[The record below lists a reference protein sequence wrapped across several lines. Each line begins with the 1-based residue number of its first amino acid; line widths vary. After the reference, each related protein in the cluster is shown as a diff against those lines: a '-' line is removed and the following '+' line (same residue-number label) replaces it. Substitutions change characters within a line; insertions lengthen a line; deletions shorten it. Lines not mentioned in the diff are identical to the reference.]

1 MTAPK
6 EINGAIAQ
14 LGERNTGSVEVGG
27 SIPPSSTIKKILSM
41 NLLEQ
46 KINFSWQLFLVLFL
60 LISPMFFGPLI
71 ALFNPEFFEGL
82 GDKEL
87 SLGSTL
93 FVARNLAI
101 GLAFLFAIYMRSASM
116 LFILILVRLIIDLID
131 FPAFQIFREPSLF
144 GQIIIFSLMCYLPAY
159 FGLRILWK
167 EIKNPS

>member
-1 MTAPK
+1 
-6 EINGAIAQ
+6 
-14 LGERNTGSVEVGG
+14 
-27 SIPPSSTIKKILSM
+27 M
-41 NLLEQ
+41 NLLDQ
-46 KINFSWQLFLVLFL
+46 KINFSWQLSLILFL

-71 ALFNPEFFEGL
+71 ALLNPEFFEGL
-82 GDKEL
+82 GDNDL

-101 GLAFLFAIYMRSASM
+101 GVAFLFAIYLRNASM

-131 FPAFQIFREPSLF
+131 FPAFQMFRESPII

-167 EIKNPS
+167 EMKNSS

>member
-1 MTAPK
+1 MS
-6 EINGAIAQ
+6 
-14 LGERNTGSVEVGG
+14 LFD
-27 SIPPSSTIKKILSM
+27 
-41 NLLEQ
+41 Q
-46 KINFSWQLFLVLFL
+46 KITFSWQLSLILFL

-71 ALFNPEFFEGL
+71 ALLNPEFFEGL
-82 GDKEL
+82 GDNDL

-101 GLAFLFAIYMRSASM
+101 GLSFLFAIYMRNASM

-131 FPAFQIFREPSLF
+131 FPAFQIFRDSPII

-167 EIKNPS
+167 EMKNSS

>member
-1 MTAPK
+1 
-6 EINGAIAQ
+6 
-14 LGERNTGSVEVGG
+14 
-27 SIPPSSTIKKILSM
+27 M
-41 NLLEQ
+41 NLLDQ
-46 KINFSWQLFLVLFL
+46 KINFSWQLSLILFL

-71 ALFNPEFFEGL
+71 ALLNPEFFEGL
-82 GDKEL
+82 GDNQL

-101 GLAFLFAIYMRSASM
+101 GLAFLFAIYMRNAPM

-131 FPAFQIFREPSLF
+131 FPAFQIFRESPII

-167 EIKNPS
+167 EMKNSS

>member
-1 MTAPK
+1 MSLFDK
-6 EINGAIAQ
+6 
-14 LGERNTGSVEVGG
+14 
-27 SIPPSSTIKKILSM
+27 
-41 NLLEQ
+41 
-46 KINFSWQLFLVLFL
+46 KINFSWQLSLILFL

-71 ALFNPEFFEGL
+71 AILNPEFFEGL
-82 GDKEL
+82 GDNEL

-101 GLAFLFAIYMRSASM
+101 GMAFLFAIYLRNAPM

-131 FPAFQIFREPSLF
+131 FPAFQMFRESPII

-167 EIKNPS
+167 EMKNFS

>member
-1 MTAPK
+1 MH
-6 EINGAIAQ
+6 
-14 LGERNTGSVEVGG
+14 
-27 SIPPSSTIKKILSM
+27 SSTKISYSWSLS
-41 NLLEQ
+41 L
-46 KINFSWQLFLVLFL
+46 ILFL

-82 GDKEL
+82 GDTEL

-116 LFILILVRLIIDLID
+116 LFVLILVRLIIDLID
-131 FPAFQIFREPSLF
+131 FLAFQIFRESPLI
-144 GQIIIFSLMCYLPAY
+144 GQVIIFTLMCYLPAF

-167 EIKNPS
+167 EMRNT

>member
-1 MTAPK
+1 
-6 EINGAIAQ
+6 
-14 LGERNTGSVEVGG
+14 
-27 SIPPSSTIKKILSM
+27 M
-41 NLLEQ
+41 NLLDQ
-46 KINFSWQLFLVLFL
+46 KINFSWQLSLILFL

-71 ALFNPEFFEGL
+71 ALLNPEFFEGL
-82 GDKEL
+82 GDNNL

-101 GLAFLFAIYMRSASM
+101 GVAFLFAIFLRNASM

-131 FPAFQIFREPSLF
+131 FPAFQMFRESPII

-167 EIKNPS
+167 EMKNSS

>member
-1 MTAPK
+1 
-6 EINGAIAQ
+6 
-14 LGERNTGSVEVGG
+14 
-27 SIPPSSTIKKILSM
+27 M
-41 NLLEQ
+41 NLSDQ
-46 KINFSWQLFLVLFL
+46 KINFSWQLSLILFL

-71 ALFNPEFFEGL
+71 ALLNPEFFEGL

-167 EIKNPS
+167 EIKNPTSKTTYAYYAVYSEYGRFLCYSEITNQFGSVFKEHSF

>member
-1 MTAPK
+1 
-6 EINGAIAQ
+6 
-14 LGERNTGSVEVGG
+14 
-27 SIPPSSTIKKILSM
+27 M

-46 KINFSWQLFLVLFL
+46 KINFSWQLSLILFL
-60 LISPMFFGPLI
+60 LISPMFFGPVI
-71 ALFNPEFFEGL
+71 ALLNPEFFEGL

-93 FVARNLAI
+93 FVARNLSI

-131 FPAFQIFREPSLF
+131 FPAFQIFRDSPII
-144 GQIIIFSLMCYLPAY
+144 GQIIIFLIMCYLPAF

-167 EIKNPS
+167 EMKNPS

>member
-1 MTAPK
+1 MKVKTHSLNN
-6 EINGAIAQ
+6 I
-14 LGERNTGSVEVGG
+14 S
-27 SIPPSSTIKKILSM
+27 
-41 NLLEQ
+41 
-46 KINFSWQLFLVLFL
+46 FSWSLSLILFL

-71 ALFNPEFFEGL
+71 ALLNPEFFEGL
-82 GDKEL
+82 GDTEL

-131 FPAFQIFREPSLF
+131 FPAFQIFRESPLI
-144 GQIIIFSLMCYLPAY
+144 GQVIIFTLMCYLPAF

-167 EIKNPS
+167 EMRNN

>member
-1 MTAPK
+1 
-6 EINGAIAQ
+6 
-14 LGERNTGSVEVGG
+14 
-27 SIPPSSTIKKILSM
+27 
-41 NLLEQ
+41 
-46 KINFSWQLFLVLFL
+46 
-60 LISPMFFGPLI
+60 MFFGPLI

-82 GDKEL
+82 GDNDL

-101 GLAFLFAIYMRSASM
+101 GVAFLFAIYLRNASM

-131 FPAFQIFREPSLF
+131 FPAFQMFRESPII

-167 EIKNPS
+167 EMKNSS

>member
-1 MTAPK
+1 M
-6 EINGAIAQ
+6 NYQ
-14 LGERNTGSVEVGG
+14 N
-27 SIPPSSTIKKILSM
+27 KKTNVSNMIL
-41 NLLEQ
+41 LDQ
-46 KINFSWQLFLVLFL
+46 KINFSWQLSLILFL

-71 ALFNPEFFEGL
+71 AILNPEFFEGL
-82 GDKEL
+82 GDNDL

-101 GLAFLFAIYMRSASM
+101 GLAFLFAIFMRNAPM

-131 FPAFQIFREPSLF
+131 FPAFQMFRESPII

-167 EIKNPS
+167 EMKNSS

>member
-1 MTAPK
+1 
-6 EINGAIAQ
+6 
-14 LGERNTGSVEVGG
+14 
-27 SIPPSSTIKKILSM
+27 M

-46 KINFSWQLFLVLFL
+46 KINFSWQLSLILFL

-71 ALFNPEFFEGL
+71 ALLNPEFFEGL

-101 GLAFLFAIYMRSASM
+101 GLAFLFAIYLRSASM

-131 FPAFQIFREPSLF
+131 FPAFQIFREPSFIRTNYHFFIDVLLTSIF
-144 GQIIIFSLMCYLPAY
+144 WITYSLEGNEKSFIIF
-159 FGLRILWK
+159 
-167 EIKNPS
+167 

>member
-1 MTAPK
+1 M
-6 EINGAIAQ
+6 
-14 LGERNTGSVEVGG
+14 
-27 SIPPSSTIKKILSM
+27 KISYSWSLS
-41 NLLEQ
+41 L
-46 KINFSWQLFLVLFL
+46 ILFL

-71 ALFNPEFFEGL
+71 ALLYPEFFEGL
-82 GDKEL
+82 GDTEL

-131 FPAFQIFREPSLF
+131 FPAFQIFRESHLI
-144 GQIIIFSLMCYLPAY
+144 GQFIIFTLMCYLPAF

-167 EIKNPS
+167 QMRNT

>member
-1 MTAPK
+1 MD
-6 EINGAIAQ
+6 
-14 LGERNTGSVEVGG
+14 
-27 SIPPSSTIKKILSM
+27 
-41 NLLEQ
+41 LLDQ
-46 KINFSWQLFLVLFL
+46 KINFSLQLSLILFL

-71 ALFNPEFFEGL
+71 ALLNPEFFEGL
-82 GDKEL
+82 GDNDL

-101 GLAFLFAIYMRSASM
+101 GVAFLFAIYLRNASM

-131 FPAFQIFREPSLF
+131 FPAFQIFRESPII

-167 EIKNPS
+167 EMKNSS